1 MGAVMNTNSIMECIE
16 TLSEA
21 SSEMRDILKITQKEF
36 ANVIGISRQ
45 SVIDFEHRNRK
56 ITRPVL
62 ISMICYFSL
71 RKETAKY
78 LYERS
83 FYENEYV
90 SFLGFTTEMINK
102 LYGIGSK

>member
-1 MGAVMNTNSIMECIE
+1 MMNTESIMECIGVI
-16 TLSEA
+16 SDEA
-21 SSEMRDILKITQKEF
+21 PKLRDILNITQLEF
-36 ANVIGISRQ
+36 AKIIGISRQ

-71 RKETAKY
+71 RKETALY

-83 FYENEYV
+83 FYNNEYV
-90 SFLGFTTEMINK
+90 SFLGFSAEMIEK
-102 LYGIGSK
+102 TYGIGSE

>member
-1 MGAVMNTNSIMECIE
+1 MNTNSIMECIE